1 MIAAAVMASIWFER
15 CRPRVVGTDS
25 ANARDNFLGA
35 TFPFSRRAP
44 QRHRKDGASSP
55 MADAVETLS
64 LEEVGRVLGRLRQAD
79 LLRLA
84 ALAQTWVSGLPRRDA
99 GDLLNEALARILSG
113 QRPWPA
119 DVPLSAFLS
128 QVMRSIASQ
137 WRHEDTL
144 RTIQSKRDRKYVG
157 SGCDRAYLTVGGALQ
172 PRPSHGRWAEQ
183 ALRPKRRARWLE
195 TDAAYIRCR
204 EAVGLW

>member
-1 MIAAAVMASIWFER
+1 
-15 CRPRVVGTDS
+15 
-25 ANARDNFLGA
+25 
-35 TFPFSRRAP
+35 
-44 QRHRKDGASSP
+44 

-64 LEEVGRVLGRLRQAD
+64 LEEVGRVLGRLRQPD

-119 DVPLSAFLS
+119 DVPLPAFLS

-137 WRHEDTL
+137 WRHEDVREPL
-144 RTIQSKRDRKYVG
+144 V
-157 SGCDRAYLTVGGALQ
+157 
-172 PRPSHGRWAEQ
+172 E
-183 ALRPKRRARWLE
+183 E
-195 TDAAYIRCR
+195 TDGIGNDPQGSRDDAFADITERMRAALADDLLALGIFNHILTQTSRTQACDQLDLSATGYDTARRRMIRTLQR
-204 EAVGLW
+204 QFNPGWIL

>member
-1 MIAAAVMASIWFER
+1 
-15 CRPRVVGTDS
+15 
-25 ANARDNFLGA
+25 
-35 TFPFSRRAP
+35 
-44 QRHRKDGASSP
+44 

-64 LEEVGRVLGRLRQAD
+64 LEEVGRVLGRLRQPD

-119 DVPLSAFLS
+119 DVPLPAFLS

-137 WRHEDTL
+137 WRHEDIREPVAVDTDEIGVDPQECRDDAFVDMTERMRAALADDAPALGIFNHILTQTSRKQACDHLQLDATGYDTARRRMIRTL
-144 RTIQSKRDRKYVG
+144 QRHFNPGWT
-157 SGCDRAYLTVGGALQ
+157 L
-172 PRPSHGRWAEQ
+172 
-183 ALRPKRRARWLE
+183 
-195 TDAAYIRCR
+195 
-204 EAVGLW
+204 

>member
-1 MIAAAVMASIWFER
+1 
-15 CRPRVVGTDS
+15 
-25 ANARDNFLGA
+25 
-35 TFPFSRRAP
+35 
-44 QRHRKDGASSP
+44 

-119 DVPLSAFLS
+119 DVPLPAFLS
-128 QVMRSIASQ
+128 QVMRSIANQ
-137 WRHEDTL
+137 WRHEDVREPL
-144 RTIQSKRDRKYVG
+144 
-157 SGCDRAYLTVGGALQ
+157 AA
-172 PRPSHGRWAEQ
+172 
-183 ALRPKRRARWLE
+183 E
-195 TDAAYIRCR
+195 TDEIGNDPQECRDDAFADMTKRMRAALADDPPALGIFNHILTQTSRKQACDQLQLSATGYDTARRRMIRTLQR
-204 EAVGLW
+204 QFNPGWIL